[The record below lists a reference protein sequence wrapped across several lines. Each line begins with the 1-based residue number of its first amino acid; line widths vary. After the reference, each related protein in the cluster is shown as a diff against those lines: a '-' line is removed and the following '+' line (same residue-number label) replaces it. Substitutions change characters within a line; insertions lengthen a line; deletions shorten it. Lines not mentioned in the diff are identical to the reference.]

1 MHNLIY
7 KHEMKLSMKN
17 KQGKWTLS
25 VVDTE
30 KEGRVVKK
38 PRLSVEE
45 GATSE
50 SIELYDSE
58 TWRRKGSL
66 IVHGRAYDLMGLAL
80 QPHPPTAGES
90 GSVTTH
96 SLSTSPKARN
106 TYTATQEWVELLQH
120 SGRLR
125 PFMLQLHQSLK
136 QQAATKGAFSS
147 SFTLTI
153 HHLALQP

>member
-1 MHNLIY
+1 
-7 KHEMKLSMKN
+7 MKN

-66 IVHGRAYDLMGLAL
+66 IVYGRAYYLMMELAL
-80 QPHPPTAGES
+80 QP
-90 GSVTTH
+90 
-96 SLSTSPKARN
+96 
-106 TYTATQEWVELLQH
+106 
-120 SGRLR
+120 
-125 PFMLQLHQSLK
+125 
-136 QQAATKGAFSS
+136 
-147 SFTLTI
+147 
-153 HHLALQP
+153 